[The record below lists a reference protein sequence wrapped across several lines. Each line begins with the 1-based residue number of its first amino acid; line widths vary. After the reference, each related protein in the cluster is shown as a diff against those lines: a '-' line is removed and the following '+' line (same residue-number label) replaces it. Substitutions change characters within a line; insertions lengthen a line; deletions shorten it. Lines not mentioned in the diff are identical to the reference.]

1 MTKINLKYGYYIE
14 TESMCYTLKKKY
26 KGKDKKG
33 NPKESVKTYGYFSSM
48 KNAIE
53 RYLKEIREDV
63 LDGEEME
70 LKEYAEQVDKAIKL
84 VVQGLDK
91 VLREYAVK

>member
-1 MTKINLKYGYYIE
+1 MTIINLKYGYYIE
-14 TESMCYTLKKKY
+14 TESMCYTLRKKFQ
-26 KGKDKKG
+26 GKDKKG

-53 RYLKEIREDV
+53 RYLKEIRGEV
-63 LDGEEME
+63 LDGEEMD
-70 LKEYAEQVDKAIKL
+70 LIEYAEQVDKVIKL
-84 VVQGLDK
+84 DVQGLDN